1 MHPAWSVP
9 CRTGT
14 RPGAEDAK
22 TSRVQC
28 HEFMVSWTHKQS
40 GRCTQHYSRSDC
52 KRTQVKQ
59 CMRAELFQSCPTL
72 CNPMDCGPPGSCPW
86 DTPGKNTGVGCLA
99 LFQGIFP
106 TQRLNLHLLRLLDWQ
121 VGSLPLL
128 PPGKHQVMQM
138 VRQSLPG
145 RVSKLCPPHAGP
157 LFADALM
164 GEGGSRMH
172 ASFLLVPYLRDRDAQ
187 GPGGS
192 APS

>member
-22 TSRVQC
+22 ASRVQC

-52 KRTQVKQ
+52 KRMQVKQ

-106 TQRLNLHLLRLLDWQ
+106 TQRLNLHLLRLLHWQ
-121 VGSLPLL
+121 VGSLPLP

-157 LFADALM
+157 LLADALM
-164 GEGGSRMH
+164 GGGGS
-172 ASFLLVPYLRDRDAQ
+172 
-187 GPGGS
+187 
-192 APS
+192 